1 MLSRMQATTHPG
13 SASAPAAVLGDG
25 TSLFRC
31 IAVVNGKGGVGKT
44 SLTANL
50 AGLYAAA
57 GYRTLAIDLDPQG
70 NLGDDLGYL
79 GAGLSDSGEELVNA
93 LRARRPFAP
102 VRDVRPG
109 LDVLPGGPAL
119 EDLNGDFYG
128 RHVGPD
134 TVLAFATSLAQIAS
148 DYDLILIDCPPGN
161 DALQESALAAAHW
174 VVIPTKSDPS
184 SRAGLQIVAG
194 RFSAIREQY
203 NADLQLL
210 GVVLFGVNS
219 AATRLIAEARR
230 ALGEDLGI
238 PEALCEASI
247 RHVEAAAFDA
257 RTRGQLVHELER
269 DVHKGPS
276 RFELLRMDKETRQRT
291 RTLAASAGSLAADY
305 QRLAEE
311 LIDRI
316 VASENS
322 EEAPA

>member
-1 MLSRMQATTHPG
+1 MQATTHSSSAG
-13 SASAPAAVLGDG
+13 SRTDAAALA
-25 TSLFRC
+25 RC
-31 IAVVNGKGGVGKT
+31 IAIVNGKGGVGKT

-79 GAGLSDSGEELVNA
+79 GAGLSDNGVELVNA
-93 LRARRPFAP
+93 LRARRPFRP
-102 VRDVRPG
+102 LQDVRPG
-109 LDVLPGGPAL
+109 LDVIAGGAAL
-119 EDLNGDFYG
+119 EELNSDFYG

-134 TVLAFATSLAQIAS
+134 TVLAFAESLAQIAT
-148 DYDLILIDCPPGN
+148 DYELILVDCPPGN
-161 DALQESALAAAHW
+161 DALQESALAAARW

-184 SRAGLQIVAG
+184 SRAGLQIVAA
-194 RFSAIREQY
+194 RFSAIRQHY
-203 NADLQLL
+203 NPELQLL

-230 ALGEDLGI
+230 ALGEDLGL
-238 PEALCEASI
+238 PEVLCESSI

-305 QRLAEE
+305 QRVAEE
-311 LIDRI
+311 LLDRI
-316 VASENS
+316 VADETP
-322 EEAPA
+322 EGA